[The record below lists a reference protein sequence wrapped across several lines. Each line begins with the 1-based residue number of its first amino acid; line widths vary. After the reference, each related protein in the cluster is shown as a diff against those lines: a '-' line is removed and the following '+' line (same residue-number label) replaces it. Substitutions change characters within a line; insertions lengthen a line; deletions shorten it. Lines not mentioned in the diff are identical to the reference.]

1 MVLLPETSSQSA
13 METGNRLRRAFNLRW
28 SSYQLQTGQVPVPV
42 SMSMGVVQAK
52 AGESARHF
60 VKRGDVA
67 LYTAKTAG
75 GDQVLEAPQLVSVKG

>member
-1 MVLLPETSSQSA
+1 
-13 METGNRLRRAFNLRW
+13 
-28 SSYQLQTGQVPVPV
+28 
-42 SMSMGVVQAK
+42 MSMGVVQAK